1 MPYVATIKDKKN
13 KLMFR
18 MEASY
23 LLLHLLNQKE
33 EKSVS
38 VKIEKVRM
46 EENEVK
52 TELDKGK
59 EEINEIVVIDDD
71 DDIGKLM
78 KETRT

>member
-23 LLLHLLNQKE
+23 LLLNLLNQKE

-59 EEINEIVVIDDD
+59 EEINEIVVIVDD
-71 DDIGKLM
+71 DDIGKLI